1 MERKVGP
8 NNELLYVNN
17 FYSYVQKKVFT
28 QQGCIRQSLAVRSQ
42 PSFVCAL
49 IALSTLRCDVVMCVC
64 VSNGCILLQHCDKV
78 IPLEYPDKAKEKTI
92 FTQVIITS
100 DKVNLGIRET
110 TWKLFMDRSEVSV
123 CAMGSS
129 VDDR

>member
-1 MERKVGP
+1 M
-8 NNELLYVNN
+8 
-17 FYSYVQKKVFT
+17 QKKVFT

-42 PSFVCAL
+42 PSFVCVL
-49 IALSTLRCDVVMCVC
+49 MALSTLRCDVVMCVC

-78 IPLEYPDKAKEKTI
+78 IPLEYPDKAKEKKKTI
-92 FTQVIITS
+92 FNQVIITS
-100 DKVNLGIRET
+100 DKVDLGMREK
-110 TWKLFMDRSEVSV
+110 TWNLFMDRSEVSV